1 MKKILDNVVT
11 IFIVLV
17 IFLLIIP
24 LNTVLLDAIIIFNIA
39 ISLGI
44 LLLTMYI
51 KEPLEFSVFPSV
63 LLISTLLR
71 IGLNVAATRLIL
83 GNGGNAGQII
93 KAFGDYVIGGNP
105 VVGFVIFLIIVIAQ
119 FVVITKGA
127 ERVSEVAAR
136 FTLDAM
142 PGKQMAIDADL
153 NSGLITEDVAK
164 ERRQKIQREADFY
177 GAMDGATKFVK
188 GDAILAIIIVF
199 VNSIG
204 GIIIG
209 LVQGGQTFNEVL
221 SVYITATV
229 GGGLVSQISS
239 LMVSTATGMIVTRAA
254 SVNNLGTDLK
264 TQFLS
269 YPVVILITGGALLAL
284 TLVPGFPIFTIL
296 LLGAG
301 LIACGIVLRRRKQQ
315 EQLAAEALAEQQELP
330 PSETELY
337 KNPENIY
344 SLLHI
349 EPIEV
354 EFGYSLVSLLDES
367 KGGNFLNR
375 VSMLRRQYAE
385 EYGMVIPTV
394 RLRDNPELGVSE
406 YVIKIKGEFIAGG
419 EVLADRYLAMNQTGE
434 EDTVEGIET
443 VEPVF
448 KIPAKWITEEERE
461 KALLAGYSV
470 IDPLSVIITHLSEVI
485 KDHMS
490 ELFGR
495 KELAM
500 LLENFKQHNK
510 ELVEDTVPG
519 VITMADLQKVLCN
532 LLAEQ
537 IPIRDLVTI
546 LETISEYGATVKD
559 TDLLTEYVRQAL
571 KRTISRKY
579 AKDGKISVI
588 TLSPDIEDLIMANI
602 KKAGNTSYV
611 SLAPDV
617 LQKIISAQLAEEQK
631 VASSV
636 DEVIVLTSPV
646 VRFYY
651 KRLIEQFSSKA
662 VVLSYSEL
670 NSDIT
675 VMAVGNISIS

>member
-1 MKKILDNVVT
+1 
-11 IFIVLV
+11 
-17 IFLLIIP
+17 
-24 LNTVLLDAIIIFNIA
+24 
-39 ISLGI
+39 
-44 LLLTMYI
+44 
-51 KEPLEFSVFPSV
+51 
-63 LLISTLLR
+63 
-71 IGLNVAATRLIL
+71 
-83 GNGGNAGQII
+83 
-93 KAFGDYVIGGNP
+93 
-105 VVGFVIFLIIVIAQ
+105 
-119 FVVITKGA
+119 
-127 ERVSEVAAR
+127 
-136 FTLDAM
+136 
-142 PGKQMAIDADL
+142 
-153 NSGLITEDVAK
+153 
-164 ERRQKIQREADFY
+164 
-177 GAMDGATKFVK
+177 
-188 GDAILAIIIVF
+188 
-199 VNSIG
+199 
-204 GIIIG
+204 
-209 LVQGGQTFNEVL
+209 
-221 SVYITATV
+221 
-229 GGGLVSQISS
+229 
-239 LMVSTATGMIVTRAA
+239 
-254 SVNNLGTDLK
+254 
-264 TQFLS
+264 
-269 YPVVILITGGALLAL
+269 
-284 TLVPGFPIFTIL
+284 
-296 LLGAG
+296 
-301 LIACGIVLRRRKQQ
+301 
-315 EQLAAEALAEQQELP
+315 
-330 PSETELY
+330 
-337 KNPENIY
+337 
-344 SLLHI
+344 
-349 EPIEV
+349 
-354 EFGYSLVSLLDES
+354 
-367 KGGNFLNR
+367 
-375 VSMLRRQYAE
+375 
-385 EYGMVIPTV
+385 MVIPTV

>member
-11 IFIVLV
+11 IFIVLI
-17 IFLLIIP
+17 IFLIIIP
-24 LNTVLLDAIIIFNIA
+24 LNTVLLDAMLILNIA
-39 ISLGI
+39 VSLGI

-63 LLISTLLR
+63 LLITTLMR
-71 IGLNVAATRLIL
+71 IGLNVASTRLIL
-83 GNGGNAGQII
+83 ANGGDAGKII
-93 KAFGDYVIGGNP
+93 KAFGNYVIGGNP
-105 VVGFVIFLIIVIAQ
+105 IVGFVIFIIIIIAQ

-153 NSGLITEDVAK
+153 NSGLISEETAK

-199 VNSIG
+199 VNCIG
-204 GIIIG
+204 GIIIV
-209 LVQGGQTFNEVL
+209 LVQGGHTFSQVL
-221 SVYITATV
+221 DIYITAIV
-229 GGGLVSQISS
+229 GDGLVSLISS

-269 YPVVILITGGALLAL
+269 YPIVISISGGALLAL
-284 TLVPGFPIFTIL
+284 TLVPGFPVVTLL
-296 LLGAG
+296 LLGGG
-301 LIACGIVLRRRKQQ
+301 LIACGYVLKRQR
-315 EQLAAEALAEQQELP
+315 EQVPVEEAVEPELP
-330 PSETELY
+330 PSETEFY
-337 KNPENIY
+337 KDPENIY
-344 SLLHI
+344 SLLNI

-385 EYGMVIPTV
+385 EFGMVIPTV

-406 YVIKIKGEFIAGG
+406 YAIKIKGEFIAGG

-434 EDTVEGIET
+434 EDTIEGIET

-448 KIPAKWITEEERE
+448 KIPAKWITEEDRE
-461 KALLAGYSV
+461 KALLSGYSV
-470 IDPLSVIITHLSEVI
+470 IDPLSVIVTHLSEVI
-485 KDHMS
+485 KSHMH

-495 KELAM
+495 KELTA
-500 LLENFKQHNK
+500 LLENYKQYNK
-510 ELVEDTVPG
+510 ELVEDTVPE
-519 VITMADLQKVLCN
+519 IISMSDLQKVLCN
-532 LLAEQ
+532 LLVEQ
-537 IPIRDLVTI
+537 IPIRDLTTI
-546 LETISEYGATVKD
+546 LETLSEYGTSVKD

-579 AKDGKISVI
+579 AREGKINVI
-588 TLSPDIEDLIMANI
+588 TLSPDIENLIMSNI

-617 LQKIISAQLAEEQK
+617 LQKIVSAQLAEEQK
-631 VASSV
+631 LAASM
-636 DEVIVLTSPV
+636 DEAIVLTSPV

-651 KRLIEQFSSKA
+651 KRLIEQFSSNA

-675 VMAVGNISIS
+675 VMAVGNITIS

>member
-1 MKKILDNVVT
+1 MKKLLDNLVT
-11 IFIVLV
+11 IFIVLI
-17 IFLLIIP
+17 IFLIIIP
-24 LNTVLLDAIIIFNIA
+24 LNTVLLDAMLIINIA

-44 LLLTMYI
+44 MLLTMYI

-71 IGLNVAATRLIL
+71 IGLNVSSTRLIL
-83 GNGGNAGQII
+83 GNGGNAGNII
-93 KAFGDYVIGGNP
+93 KAFGNYVIGGNP
-105 VVGFVIFLIIVIAQ
+105 VVGFIIFIIIVIAQ
-119 FVVITKGA
+119 FIVITKGA

-153 NSGLITEDVAK
+153 NSGLISEETAK
-164 ERRQKIQREADFY
+164 ERRSKIQREADFY

-188 GDAILAIIIVF
+188 GDAIMAIIIVF
-199 VNSIG
+199 VDSIG

-209 LVQGGQTFNEVL
+209 LLQGGYTLNEVL
-221 SVYITATV
+221 SIYITATV
-229 GGGLVSQISS
+229 GDGLVSQISS
-239 LMVSTATGMIVTRAA
+239 LMVSTATGMVVTRAA

-269 YPVVILITGGALLAL
+269 YPIVILITGGALLAL
-284 TLVPGFPIFTIL
+284 TLVPGFPVFTLL
-296 LLGAG
+296 LLGGG
-301 LIACGIVLRRRKQQ
+301 LIAAGLVLKKKK
-315 EQLAAEALAEQQELP
+315 EEEVLAPAAVEPELP
-330 PSETELY
+330 PSETEFY

-344 SLLHI
+344 SLLNI

-375 VSMLRRQYAE
+375 VTMLRRQYAE
-385 EYGMVIPTV
+385 EIGMVLPTV

-406 YVIKIKGEFIAGG
+406 YAIKIKGEFVAGG
-419 EVLADRYLAMNQTGE
+419 EVLPDRYLAMNQTGE
-434 EDTVEGIET
+434 DDTIEGIDT

-461 KALLAGYSV
+461 KALMSGYSV
-470 IDPLSVIITHLSEVI
+470 IDPLSVIITHLSEII
-485 KDHMS
+485 KSYMH

-495 KELAM
+495 KELTA
-500 LLENFKQHNK
+500 LLENYKKYNK
-510 ELVEDTVPG
+510 ELVEDTVPA
-519 VITMADLQKVLCN
+519 VISMSDLQKIICN

-537 IPIRDLVTI
+537 IPIRDLTTI
-546 LETISEYGATVKD
+546 LETLSEYGTSVKD

-579 AKDGKISVI
+579 AKDNRINVI
-588 TLSPDIEDLIMANI
+588 TLSPDIENLIMGNI

-611 SLAPDV
+611 SLAPDI
-617 LQKIISAQLAEEQK
+617 LQKIISAQIREEQK

-636 DEVIVLTSPV
+636 DEIIVLTSPV

-651 KRLIEQFSSKA
+651 KHLIEQFSSKA

>member
-301 LIACGIVLRRRKQQ
+301 VIACGIVLRRRKQQ

>member
-1 MKKILDNVVT
+1 MKKLLDNLVT
-11 IFIVLV
+11 IFIVLI
-17 IFLLIIP
+17 IFLIIIP
-24 LNTVLLDAIIIFNIA
+24 LNTVLLDAMLIINIA

-44 LLLTMYI
+44 MLLTMYI

-71 IGLNVAATRLIL
+71 IGLNVSSTRLIL
-83 GNGGNAGQII
+83 GNGGNAGNII
-93 KAFGDYVIGGNP
+93 KAFGNYVIGGNP
-105 VVGFVIFLIIVIAQ
+105 VVGFIIFIIIVIAQ
-119 FVVITKGA
+119 FIVITKGA

-153 NSGLITEDVAK
+153 NSGLISEETAK
-164 ERRQKIQREADFY
+164 ERRSKIQREADFY

-188 GDAILAIIIVF
+188 GDAIMAIIIVF
-199 VNSIG
+199 VDSIG

-209 LVQGGQTFNEVL
+209 LLQGGYTLNEVL
-221 SVYITATV
+221 SIYITATV
-229 GGGLVSQISS
+229 GDGLVSQISS
-239 LMVSTATGMIVTRAA
+239 LMVSTATGMVVTRAA

-269 YPVVILITGGALLAL
+269 YPIVILITGGALLAL
-284 TLVPGFPIFTIL
+284 TLVPGFPVFTLL
-296 LLGAG
+296 LLGGG
-301 LIACGIVLRRRKQQ
+301 LIAAGLVLKKKK
-315 EQLAAEALAEQQELP
+315 EEEVLAPAAVEPELP
-330 PSETELY
+330 PSETEFY

-344 SLLHI
+344 SLLNI

-375 VSMLRRQYAE
+375 VTMLRRQYAE
-385 EYGMVIPTV
+385 EIGMVLPTV

-406 YVIKIKGEFIAGG
+406 YAIKIKGEFVGGG
-419 EVLADRYLAMNQTGE
+419 EVLPDRYLAMNQTGE
-434 EDTVEGIET
+434 DDTIEGIDT

-461 KALLAGYSV
+461 KALMSGYSV
-470 IDPLSVIITHLSEVI
+470 IDPLSVIITHLSEII
-485 KDHMS
+485 KSYMH

-495 KELAM
+495 KELTA
-500 LLENFKQHNK
+500 LLENYKKYNK
-510 ELVEDTVPG
+510 ELVEDTVPA
-519 VITMADLQKVLCN
+519 VISMSDLQKIICN

-537 IPIRDLVTI
+537 IPIRDLTTI
-546 LETISEYGATVKD
+546 LETLSEYGTSVKD

-579 AKDGKISVI
+579 AKDNRINVI
-588 TLSPDIEDLIMANI
+588 TLSPDIENLIMGNI

-611 SLAPDV
+611 SLAPDI
-617 LQKIISAQLAEEQK
+617 LQKIISAQIREEQK

-636 DEVIVLTSPV
+636 DEIIVLTSPV

-651 KRLIEQFSSKA
+651 KHLIEQFSSKA

>member
-1 MKKILDNVVT
+1 MKKLLDNLVT
-11 IFIVLV
+11 IFIVLI
-17 IFLLIIP
+17 IFLIIIP
-24 LNTVLLDAIIIFNIA
+24 LNTVLLDAMLIINIA

-44 LLLTMYI
+44 MLLTMYI

-71 IGLNVAATRLIL
+71 IGLNVSSTRLIL
-83 GNGGNAGQII
+83 GNGGNAGNII
-93 KAFGDYVIGGNP
+93 KAFGNYVIGGNP
-105 VVGFVIFLIIVIAQ
+105 VVGFIIFIIIVIAQ
-119 FVVITKGA
+119 FIVITKGA

-153 NSGLITEDVAK
+153 NSGLISEETAK
-164 ERRQKIQREADFY
+164 ERRSKIQREADFY

-188 GDAILAIIIVF
+188 GDAIMAIIIVF
-199 VNSIG
+199 VDSIG

-209 LVQGGQTFNEVL
+209 LLQGGYTLNEVL
-221 SVYITATV
+221 SIYITATV
-229 GGGLVSQISS
+229 GDGLVSQISS
-239 LMVSTATGMIVTRAA
+239 LMVSTATGMVVTRAA

-269 YPVVILITGGALLAL
+269 YPIVILITGGALLAL
-284 TLVPGFPIFTIL
+284 TLVPGFPVFTLL
-296 LLGAG
+296 LLGGG
-301 LIACGIVLRRRKQQ
+301 LIAAGLVLKKKK
-315 EQLAAEALAEQQELP
+315 EEEVLAPAAVEPELP
-330 PSETELY
+330 PSETEFY

-344 SLLHI
+344 SLLNI

-375 VSMLRRQYAE
+375 VTMLRRQYAE
-385 EYGMVIPTV
+385 EIGMVLPTV

-406 YVIKIKGEFIAGG
+406 YAIKIKGEFVGGG
-419 EVLADRYLAMNQTGE
+419 EVLPDRYLAMNQTGE
-434 EDTVEGIET
+434 DDTIEGIDT

-461 KALLAGYSV
+461 KALMSGYSV
-470 IDPLSVIITHLSEVI
+470 IDPLSVIITHLSEII
-485 KDHMS
+485 KSYMH

-495 KELAM
+495 KELTA
-500 LLENFKQHNK
+500 LLENYKKYNK
-510 ELVEDTVPG
+510 ELVEDTVPA
-519 VITMADLQKVLCN
+519 VISMSDLQKIICN

-537 IPIRDLVTI
+537 IPIRDLTTI
-546 LETISEYGATVKD
+546 LETLSEYGTSVKD

-579 AKDGKISVI
+579 AKDNRINVI
-588 TLSPDIEDLIMANI
+588 TLSPDIENLIMGNI

-611 SLAPDV
+611 SLAPDI
-617 LQKIISAQLAEEQK
+617 LQKIISAQIREEQK

-636 DEVIVLTSPV
+636 DEIIVLTSPV

>member
-434 EDTVEGIET
+434 EDTVEGIEPA
-443 VEPVF
+443 EPVF
-448 KIPAKWITEEERE
+448 KIPANWITEEERE